1 MTKPS
6 TALPLTIVSG
16 FLGAGKTTLLNNI
29 LKTDS
34 GYKFLVIVNDF
45 GDISLDGKIIANDD
59 VITFANGCVCC
70 SLGDNFVESLLDLL
84 NTEHSF
90 DHIVLEASGVSDPQN
105 IIDITYV
112 VPNLRLSAVFTLI
125 DSVSFLDKSQDRRLT
140 ETLRNQLLPATHL
153 LINKC
158 DLTSPEQVSKITTW
172 LAEHGY
178 KQAVYNTVDALV
190 PIEFFINPPITTK
203 DTRTLQKISEESGKG
218 LLKTAEHTHNSD
230 FKSVTVSR
238 KEPFN
243 EKEFLINMSEVAS
256 RFLRIKGIVYFTNL
270 PTLAFVVNVVD
281 GRVDFQP
288 VEDSVDVKA
297 EEGSWLTFI
306 GHPDEDFSLKY
317 FHDQAAD

>member
-16 FLGAGKTTLLNNI
+16 FLGAGKTSLLNNI

-45 GDISLDGKIIANDD
+45 GDISLDGKIIINDD

-84 NTEHSF
+84 NTKHSF

-112 VPNLRLSAVFTLI
+112 VPNLRLNSVFTLI
-125 DSVSFLDKSQDRRLT
+125 DSASFFEKSSDRRLT

-158 DLTSPEQVSKITTW
+158 DLTSPEQVNKITAW
-172 LAEHGY
+172 LDVNGY
-178 KQAVYNTVDALV
+178 KQAVYKTVDAFV
-190 PIEFFINPPITTK
+190 PVEFFLNPPTTTK
-203 DTRTLQKISEESGKG
+203 KIKTMTKVSEESAKS
-218 LLKTAEHTHNSD
+218 LFKDVERTHNSD
-230 FKSVTVSR
+230 FRSVTISR
-238 KEPFN
+238 KAPFN
-243 EKEFLINMSEVAS
+243 EKEFLVNMSEVAS

-288 VEDSVDVKA
+288 VADSVDVKA

-306 GHPDEDFSLKY
+306 GHLDEDFSLTY
-317 FHDQAAD
+317 FRDEHK

>member
-6 TALPLTIVSG
+6 KALPLTIVSG

-29 LKTDS
+29 LKADS

-45 GDISLDGKIIANDD
+45 GDISLDGKIIVNDD

-70 SLGDNFVESLLDLL
+70 SLGDNFVESLLGLL

-112 VPNLRLSAVFTLI
+112 VPKLRLSAVFTLI
-125 DSVSFLDKSQDRRLT
+125 DSASFLEKSSDRRLT

-158 DLTSPEQVSKITTW
+158 DLASPEQVSKVTAW
-172 LAEHGY
+172 LDINGY
-178 KQAVYNTVDALV
+178 KQAVYKTVDAFV
-190 PIEFFINPPITTK
+190 PVEFFLNPPTTTK
-203 DTRTLQKISEESGKG
+203 KTRTMKKVSGESAKV
-218 LLKTAEHTHNSD
+218 LFNDAEHTHNSD
-230 FKSVTVSR
+230 FKSVTISR
-238 KEPFN
+238 KVPFN
-243 EKEFLINMSEVAS
+243 EKEFLDNMSEMAS

-270 PTLAFVVNVVD
+270 PTLAFVVNVAD

-288 VEDSVDVKA
+288 VADSVDVKE

-317 FHDQAAD
+317 FHDGQE